1 MTALATAFVRVRADT
16 RDLKRETERDA
27 SQAGDRAAG
36 SFGSSFSRRLSGQA
50 AGMFAGLRAG
60 GDSAGGDA
68 GRAFGDRFVRDA
80 AGRLRDSRGRFITEG
95 SAAGSGF
102 SDGFVRDAAG
112 RMRDGRGRFVAEG
125 RSAGDGLASGFNA
138 GSLGARAGLQGL
150 IATAVTLGP
159 AIIPVA
165 AAASAALA
173 GIGVAAVS
181 AFAGIGVGIL
191 AFQGIGDAVKALDA
205 AQKDAGKSAASL
217 SRQQDSIASAADGVR
232 SAEQAL
238 AHTREQA
245 AEQNR
250 QSALRVADAQRDLTQ
265 AQRDERDIVLELN
278 DARKAARQRLDDL
291 NSSVKDNAL
300 SQRQSN
306 LDVAEAKRRL
316 DQVLADP
323 KATQAQREQARI
335 TYEQEILRQED
346 LRRRAKI
353 LADEQKSATR
363 AGIEGSREVQA
374 VRERQAAA
382 EDRVAAAQRTL
393 AEAVRAQQ
401 RQQRDGAYQIA
412 QAQQAVVAAQRS
424 LRQATVS
431 AGVAGAAS
439 MDKLRESMGALSPA
453 GQRFAKFLHGLK
465 DEFRS
470 VRDAAAEGLLPGAQ
484 KAIEGL
490 LPYLPQIRT
499 FVNGIGKTLGD
510 IAVKAVEAFG
520 NPQWQKFF
528 GMLSRNAGP
537 ALTGMFDAAMN
548 VAEGFASI
556 MAAFDPL
563 NKDLG
568 KGVVG
573 LTEKFADWAAGLG
586 ESKGFQQFL
595 GYVREYGPVAVKFFG
610 DLFTIVG
617 KLLVGLAP
625 LGGILLSGLGKL
637 ADILAG
643 LDPGVLLAIVAGIG
657 AVIAIAGGPITAAV
671 VGIVALA
678 GGIYYLLNRLGVLKP
693 LMTAV
698 QNAVRTAWTD
708 YILPALSAL
717 RTFVMEKVVPALL
730 WLWQRVV
737 LPAFRGISAAV
748 QWAWQNVIQPV
759 LAALR
764 FWFQQV
770 VAPTVMWLWRSVFQ
784 PALKGIGLAG
794 QVMWALLKVV
804 FGLMVIFVKT
814 ALAPVFTWLWK
825 TIIKPSFDG
834 IVKAAKFMWEKGI
847 RPILEMLGGFIRDH
861 VVPAFKVGVEGI
873 KTAWEKIKDVAK
885 VPVKFVVEQVIN
897 RAIIDNYNKLAK
909 TFGVGT
915 VDRVSLPK
923 GFARGGILPG
933 YTPGKDVHRFH
944 SATGGTLD
952 LSGGEAII
960 RPEGTRALGRGWVDG
975 VNAAARSGGVAGV
988 RQFLSGG
995 QGDGLGDLYRR
1006 AKNKATDVIEG
1017 AGSLLSDP
1025 VGGLKRLAGRVLE
1038 ALPFKDTAFGK
1049 LAAGVPRK
1057 VVDAAASRLGFITG
1071 AGSSLGSAA
1080 SRALSGASPL
1090 GGSSGMMRALRAQF
1104 PDLRLIS
1111 GFRPGSRTLSGNT
1124 SYHARDRAVD
1134 VPPIRAVAEYIFR
1147 NFRSITR
1154 ELITPFPEF
1163 NLLNGRPHTYTGAVW
1178 RQHNFAGGNA
1188 HDHWAA
1194 RLGGIVPVFDRGGV
1208 LAPGLNMVDNRTGGW
1223 EHLTRA
1229 VPGPTGG
1236 AGVVVN
1242 IRDSVITSRQHA
1254 EDLIVSAYNS
1264 AVRKRLII
1272 PAAT

>member
-1 MTALATAFVRVRADT
+1 MAALAEAFVRVRADT
-16 RDLKRETERDA
+16 RSVRPDTERAA
-27 SQAGDRAAG
+27 SDAGDRAAS
-36 SFGSSFSRRLSGQA
+36 SFGSSFSRRMSGQA
-50 AGMFAGLRAG
+50 QGMFASLRSG
-60 GDSAGGDA
+60 SESAAGDA
-68 GRAFGDRFVRDA
+68 GRTFGDRFVRDA

-95 SAAGSGF
+95 AAAGSSFG
-102 SDGFVRDAAG
+102 DGFVRDAAG
-112 RMRDGRGRFVAEG
+112 RLRDGRGRFVAEG
-125 RSAGDGLASGFNA
+125 RASGVGMADGFNA

-150 IATAVTLGP
+150 ISVAVALGP

-205 AQKDAGKSAASL
+205 AQKDAGKSAATL
-217 SRQQDSIASAADGVR
+217 SRQQDTIASAADGVR

-250 QSALRVADAQRDLTQ
+250 QATLRVSDAQRSLTQ
-265 AQRDERDIVLELN
+265 AEREARDIALELN
-278 DARKAARQRLDDL
+278 DARKQARQRLDDL

-300 SQRQSN
+300 SQRQAN
-306 LDVAEAKRRL
+306 LDVAEAKQRL
-316 DQVLADP
+316 DQVLRDP

-346 LRRRAKI
+346 LRRRAKQ
-353 LADEQKSATR
+353 LADEQAAANK
-363 AGIEGSREVQA
+363 AGIDGSREVLA
-374 VRERQAAA
+374 VRDRQAAA
-382 EDRVAAAQRTL
+382 DQRVADAQRTL

-412 QAQQAVVAAQRS
+412 QAQQSLVAAQRS
-424 LRQATVS
+424 LRQATIS
-431 AGVAGAAS
+431 TGAAGSAS

-453 GQRFAKFLHGLK
+453 GQKFAKFLYGLK

-490 LPYLPQIRT
+490 LPYLPQIRS

-520 NPQWQKFF
+520 NPRWQKFF
-528 GMLSRNAGP
+528 DMLGKNAGP

-556 MAAFDPL
+556 MTAFDPL

-595 GYVREYGPVAVKFFG
+595 GYVREYGPVALKFFG

-625 LGGILLSGLGKL
+625 LGGILLKGLGKI
-637 ADILAG
+637 AGILAS
-643 LDPGVLLAIVAGIG
+643 LDPGVLLGIVAAIG
-657 AVIAIAGGPITAAV
+657 AVIAIAAGPIVAAV

-693 LMTAV
+693 LIAAV
-698 QNAVRTAWTD
+698 QSAVLTAWNG

-717 RTFVMEKVVPALL
+717 RTFVMEQVVPAMI
-730 WLWQRVV
+730 WLWQRVIV
-737 LPAFRGISAAV
+737 PAFQGISAAV
-748 QWAWQNVIQPV
+748 QWAWRNVILPV
-759 LAALR
+759 FAAIK
-764 FWFQQV
+764 FWISNV
-770 VAPTVMWLWRSVFQ
+770 VAPTALWLWRSVIV
-784 PALKGIGLAG
+784 PAFKGIGLAV
-794 QVMWALLKVV
+794 QVAWAVLKVI
-804 FGLMVIFVKT
+804 FGLISIYIKT
-814 ALAPVFTWLWK
+814 VLAPVFTWLWK
-825 TIIKPSFDG
+825 TIIKPAWDG
-834 IVKAAKFMWEKGI
+834 IWKAIKWVWEKGI
-847 RPILEMLGGFIRDH
+847 RPIFEALGGFIRDK
-861 VVPAFKVGVEGI
+861 VVPAFKTGVEGI

-885 VPVKFVVEQVIN
+885 IPVKFVVEQVIN
-897 RAIIDNYNKLAK
+897 RAIIDNYNKLAGA
-909 TFGVGT
+909 FGVDK

-933 YTPGKDVHRFH
+933 YTPGRDVHRFR

-952 LSGGEAII
+952 LSGGEGII
-960 RPEGTRALGRGWVDG
+960 RPEGTRALGRGFIDG
-975 VNAAARSGGVAGV
+975 INAASRSGGVAGA
-988 RQFLSGG
+988 RQFLTGG

-1017 AGSLLSDP
+1017 VGNLIRDP
-1025 VGGLKRLAGRVLE
+1025 VGGLKRIATRVIDL
-1038 ALPFKDTAFGK
+1038 LPFKDTAFGR
-1049 LAAGVPRK
+1049 LASGVPRK
-1057 VVDAAASRLGFITG
+1057 VMDAVAGKLRLFSGGPDG
-1071 AGSSLGSAA
+1071 AGPG
-1080 SRALSGASPL
+1080 SGASPF
-1090 GGSSGMMRALRAQF
+1090 GGSAGMMRALRAQF

-1111 GFRPGSRTLSGNT
+1111 GFRPGARTLSGNP
-1124 SYHARDRAVD
+1124 SYHGADRAVD
-1134 VPPIRAVAEYIFR
+1134 LPPLRSVAEYIFR

-1163 NLLNGRPHTYTGAVW
+1163 NLLNGRPHRYTGAIW
-1178 RQHNFAGGNA
+1178 NQHNFAGGNA

-1194 RLGGIVPVFDRGGV
+1194 KLGGIVPVFDRGGA

-1229 VPGPTGG
+1229 IPGSGG
-1236 AGVVVN
+1236 GGITVQ
-1242 IRDSVITSRQHA
+1242 IRDSVITSRQNA
-1254 EDLIVSAYNS
+1254 EDLLVEAYNS
-1264 AVRKRLII
+1264 ATRKRRIR
-1272 PAAT
+1272 PATT